1 MMLVALTLAVT
12 LACPVLAAGCD
23 TFGEEM
29 VPTGS
34 SGAYTFKAVR
44 NGDVFFKCNIGDHCS
59 AGNMMLMVNVRDC
72 PASPPAGGS
81 NSSAAQP
88 PPPPA
93 GGNRSNSTLP
103 PPPNATVLVNWTYSA
118 TRSMPEVM
126 LRCNE
131 TLHIRWLEGTHNLF
145 QDNNCRWLRAWGGYN
160 SCMLRCKQTPGL
172 MCLSSTMIHGL
183 ICPTHLTSLHVG
195 IMLI

>member
-1 MMLVALTLAVT
+1 MMLVALTPAVT
-12 LACPVLAAGCD
+12 LACLVLAAGCN
-23 TFGEEM
+23 TFGEQM

-44 NGDVFFKCNIGDHCS
+44 NGDVFFKCDIGDHCS

-81 NSSAAQP
+81 NSSAAKPPPP

-93 GGNRSNSTLP
+93 GGSNSSAGKPPAAPAGGNSSNSTLP
-103 PPPNATVLVNWTYSA
+103 PPPNATVSVNWTYSA
-118 TRSMPEVM
+118 TKSMPEVM

-145 QDNNCRWLRAWGGYN
+145 QDNNSRWMWAWCS
-160 SCMLRCKQTPGL
+160 SCMLRCASGCQA
-172 MCLSSTMIHGL
+172 CQA
-183 ICPTHLTSLHVG
+183 
-195 IMLI
+195 